1 MTSQI
6 DVFIINV
13 ECVPNINK
21 IHIGKYVLRTYS
33 RILFTLSIRIKKFSK
48 TVITQKKK
56 KKNLKDQKFVSKDG
70 AGYFSLLYTPRI
82 LRTRF
87 GNLFKSYCQTQFL

>member
-56 KKNLKDQKFVSKDG
+56 KNLKDQKFVSKDG